1 MGPEIVPVIDYVIIY
16 PVVEVVSWY
25 RQIFPHLQ
33 HISTCAVGRRPVSML
48 NVRIFDI
55 FLSSAPC
62 FVLLHLSKL
71 ILSFLHQLL
80 HHSHHS
86 CCDTTFSLHHLFK
99 PSTMKLSSLF
109 IIASSFLTVSAFGVS
124 PSTRTS
130 VVKPATTV
138 LKTPPTTAFTKA
150 SASPLFRDVQ
160 KIRGGAVPGW
170 AAYNE
175 ALDKKPLITK
185 ALTSLV
191 GWALGDLL
199 AQVCL

>member
-1 MGPEIVPVIDYVIIY
+1 
-16 PVVEVVSWY
+16 
-25 RQIFPHLQ
+25 
-33 HISTCAVGRRPVSML
+33 
-48 NVRIFDI
+48 
-55 FLSSAPC
+55 
-62 FVLLHLSKL
+62 
-71 ILSFLHQLL
+71 
-80 HHSHHS
+80 
-86 CCDTTFSLHHLFK
+86 
-99 PSTMKLSSLF
+99 MKLSSLF

-124 PSTRTS
+124 PSTRVVVTQPSTS
-130 VVKPATTV
+130 NAV

-150 SASPLFRDVQ
+150 SVSPLFRDVQ

-199 AQVCL
+199 AQVCFCIVGHEV